1 MSAQMPAPSAP
12 PLSLGIVLYPGFT
25 LLDLAGPQSA
35 LGLHGETPPVLEDA
49 RSLDVG

>member
-1 MSAQMPAPSAP
+1 MSAQLAPSVP

-35 LGLHGETPPVLEDA
+35 
-49 RSLDVG
+49 